1 MTAQES
7 RDKALKTQR
16 NRWSKLSLEIRTAI
30 QESVECGQLQCI
42 INNKLDNMEI
52 YNLRALGY
60 NVKSVADIIDDVF
73 EISW

>member
-30 QESVECGQLQCI
+30 QESIECGQL
-42 INNKLDNMEI
+42 
-52 YNLRALGY
+52 
-60 NVKSVADIIDDVF
+60 
-73 EISW
+73 

>member
-30 QESVECGQLQCI
+30 QESVECGQLHCI
-42 INNKLDNMEI
+42 INTKLDNMEI
-52 YNLRALGY
+52 HNLKALGY
-60 NVKSVADIIDDVF
+60 NVKNVTNIIDDVF

>member
-30 QESVECGQLQCI
+30 QESVECGQLHCI
-42 INNKLDNMEI
+42 INTKLDTTEI
-52 YNLRALGY
+52 RNLRALGY
-60 NVKSVADIIDDVF
+60 NVRNAIDLIDEVF